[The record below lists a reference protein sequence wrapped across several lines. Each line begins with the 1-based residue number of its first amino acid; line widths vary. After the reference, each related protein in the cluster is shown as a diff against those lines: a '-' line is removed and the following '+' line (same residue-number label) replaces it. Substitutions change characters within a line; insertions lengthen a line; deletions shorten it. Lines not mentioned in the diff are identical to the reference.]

1 MIHFNDIL
9 RIAGI
14 DPSGVRLVRHQDQR
28 SKEKSLYEV
37 WRTTPKDFELYQSI
51 QKPRAFGDAKYI
63 ASFVVA
69 PLRSIESLFVGLYAI
84 TGGDM
89 ALARVKDPVRE
100 TEVAGAYLY
109 ELSHDNRLADYE
121 KKLRVDWGAGTRSWI
136 QRAERQDKRVL
147 AIREEVEV
155 PFPGFENL
163 CISLEDVA
171 TLPYEWMLQLQQ
183 NKGVYL
189 LVEKT
194 TGKMYV
200 GSATGEGSL
209 LQRWKEYARD
219 GHGGNVEL
227 KALRNPSYQMSVLHA
242 VPMEFPDENILQSEQ
257 AWKRKLMSMAN
268 QHGLNRN

>member
-9 RIAGI
+9 RIADI
-14 DPSGVRLVRHQDQR
+14 NPAEVRLVRHQDLR
-28 SKEKSLYEV
+28 SKKKSLFEV
-37 WRTTPKDFELYQSI
+37 WRSTPKDFELYQSI

-69 PLRSIESLFVGLYAI
+69 PLRSDESLFVGLYAI
-84 TGGDM
+84 AGGG
-89 ALARVKDPVRE
+89 LAPAGLKDPVLE
-100 TEVAGAYLY
+100 KHVVDAYLY
-109 ELSHDNRLADYE
+109 ELKHDGQLADYE

-163 CISLEDVA
+163 CISLEDVK
-171 TLPYEWMLQLQQ
+171 TLPYEWMLQLKQ

-194 TGKMYV
+194 SGKMYV

-209 LQRWKEYARD
+209 LQRWNDYARD
-219 GHGGNVEL
+219 GHGGDVEL
-227 KALRNPSYQMSVLHA
+227 KALKNPSYQMSVLHA
-242 VPMEFPDENILQSEQ
+242 VPMQYPDENIRESER
-257 AWKRKLMSMAN
+257 AWKRKLMSRAN
-268 QHGLNRN
+268 QFGLNGN